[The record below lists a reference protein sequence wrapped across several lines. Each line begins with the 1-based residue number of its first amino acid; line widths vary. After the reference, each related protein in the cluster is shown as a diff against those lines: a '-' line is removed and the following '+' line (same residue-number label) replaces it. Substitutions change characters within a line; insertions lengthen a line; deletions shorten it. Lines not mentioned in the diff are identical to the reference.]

1 MLSLLQEDKARQ
13 RNLENLIC
21 QYERQMDSAEASVV
35 QRRSYF
41 CNRILLDKQ
50 NHWPLKGETCQRQ
63 ISGRESMGKI
73 EEIIEPHEKQ
83 IIRPKIQLVNMKPC
97 I

>member
-1 MLSLLQEDKARQ
+1 MAVRKT
-13 RNLENLIC
+13 NG
-21 QYERQMDSAEASVV
+21 
-35 QRRSYF
+35 QRRSLGSPKTK
-41 CNRILLDKQ
+41 LLLTDKQ
-50 NHWPLKGETCQRQ
+50 NHWPLKWETRQRQ